1 MKFEDR
7 FSNID
12 DKTAERLSQKYPFLD
27 EERKAR
33 LYTMSKRKSDRN
45 NVPETNNIEVS
56 GVDKYRR
63 PMWYRSVSI
72 AAAAVLVVAGIGG
85 STFLISRNGKDKAPA
100 ASVSEE
106 STAAVTEAVTD
117 AAAEEATIAV
127 EEGTVAAAEAEV
139 DPDAVAKELVDAYT
153 EYLSAL
159 FCGTME
165 VDKAN
170 TVTKDYPEGQ
180 TTYYHVTDKRYPNL
194 AAVEKR
200 CYEIFNSEFA
210 KDLLEQWNFTKEE
223 DATFH
228 VLMYSAAD
236 GSLYI
241 EKESHDDHNG
251 PIKWDQDEIKGTLTP
266 EGNITCELTFSTFD
280 DNIIKTEFTFVKTE
294 NGWRISKAD
303 ESVADEDEPDV
314 VAEKLV
320 GDYGAF
326 FSTFYTGD
334 LDYDKSDVITR
345 NMVSSEDGSNITIDY
360 YRVTDSR
367 LAPGYDLKG
376 ECFRIFDEELA
387 NSIYENLCCDEDNVT
402 DKALLMK
409 RKDGSYYVMNCWY
422 YEGDKVDKWDQ
433 DTVKGTLNSDGTITT
448 VLTKTHNDPA
458 FRKSEYNFTF
468 VKTEN
473 GWRISKV
480 DYVEYDEVGNP
491 IEYPVDEGT
500 KEWNNKV
507 RIETPAQEQ
516 TSEQNNKATIEIPEE
531 ATAVSNN

>member
-106 STAAVTEAVTD
+106 STAAVTETISESAT
-117 AAAEEATIAV
+117 EAIS
-127 EEGTVAAAEAEV
+127 EGTVNIAATEAEG
-139 DPDAVAKELVDAYT
+139 DANAIAKELTDAYAEFT
-153 EYLSAL
+153 GDIYGSTL
-159 FCGTME
+159 E

-170 TVTKDYPEGQ
+170 VLTKKFDDQ
-180 TTYYHVTDKRYPNL
+180 TKEYYRVTDSRYPTWE
-194 AAVEKR
+194 AIEKR
-200 CYEIFNSEFA
+200 CNEIFDAEFA
-210 KDLLEQWNFTKEE
+210 KAFIHNLICDGEE
-223 DATFH
+223 VAYGT
-228 VLMYSAAD
+228 LMYKEID

-241 EKESHDDHNG
+241 DKQFYDNNSG
-251 PIKWDQDEIKGTLTP
+251 PIKWNEDEVNAEFVSDKEITVTLTQTISDIQVI
-266 EGNITCELTFSTFD
+266 EVTFTIT
-280 DNIIKTEFTFVKTE
+280 NTE

-303 ESVADEDEPDV
+303 ESMASEDEPDS

-320 GDYGAF
+320 GDYSAF

-334 LDYDKSDVITR
+334 LKYDKSDVITR

-402 DKALLMK
+402 DKTPIIK
-409 RKDGSYYVMNCWY
+409 RKDGSYYISECFY
-422 YEGDKVDKWDQ
+422 YEGDKLESWDQ
-433 DTVKGTLNSDGTITT
+433 DTINGTLNPDGTITT
-448 VLTKTHNDPA
+448 VLSKTFENVTNV
-458 FRKSEYNFTF
+458 EEFTF
-468 VKTEN
+468 VNTEF
-473 GWRISKV
+473 GWRIGKV
-480 DYVEYDEVGNP
+480 DYKSSASDSK
-491 IEYPVDEGT
+491 DSAL
-500 KEWNNKV
+500 
-507 RIETPAQEQ
+507 RS
-516 TSEQNNKATIEIPEE
+516 SESAIQ
-531 ATAVSNN
+531 

>member
-12 DKTAERLSQKYPFLD
+12 DKTAERLSAKYPLPD
-27 EERKAR
+27 DERKAR
-33 LYTMSKRKSDRN
+33 LYTMSKRKYDGKTE
-45 NVPETNNIEVS
+45 PETNEIEVS

-63 PMWYRSVSI
+63 PKWYRIVSI

-85 STFLISRNGKDKAPA
+85 STFLISHNGKDKSPA
-100 ASVSEE
+100 ASVSEQ
-106 STAAVTEAVTD
+106 STSETVDTLTDTVTEIAT
-117 AAAEEATIAV
+117 EAIS
-127 EEGTVAAAEAEV
+127 EGTINAESEV

-236 GSLYI
+236 GSLFI

-303 ESVADEDEPDV
+303 ESMASEDEPDS

-345 NMVSSEDGSNITIDY
+345 NLVSSEDGSNITIDY

-367 LAPGYDLKG
+367 LLPGYDLKG
-376 ECFRIFDEELA
+376 DCFEIFDDELA
-387 NSIYENLCCDEDNVT
+387 NSIYEELCCDEDNAT
-402 DKALLMK
+402 DKVPIIK
-409 RKDGSYYVMNCWY
+409 RKDGSYYIAECYY
-422 YEGDKVDKWDQ
+422 YEGDRLEKWDQ
-433 DTVKGTLNSDGTITT
+433 DTVKGTLNPDGTITA
-448 VLTKTHNDPA
+448 VLSKT
-458 FRKSEYNFTF
+458 YNNVTNKETFTF
-468 VKTEN
+468 VKTESS
-473 GWRISKV
+473 WRISKV
-480 DYVEYDEVGNP
+480 DCVEYDEDGNP
-491 IEYPVDEGT
+491 IEHPTQKWV
-500 KEWNNKV
+500 
-507 RIETPAQEQ
+507 
-516 TSEQNNKATIEIPEE
+516 SEKNNKATIEIPVE

>member
-117 AAAEEATIAV
+117 AAAEETTIAV

-153 EYLSAL
+153 EYLGAL
-159 FCGTME
+159 FGGTME
-165 VDKAN
+165 VDK
-170 TVTKDYPEGQ
+170 TKIVTKNYPEM
-180 TTYYHVTDKRYPNL
+180 TREYYLVTDKRYPNWE
-194 AAVEKR
+194 AVEKR
-200 CYEIFNSEFA
+200 CYEIFDSKFA
-210 KDLLEQWNFTKEE
+210 KNLLDNWPYSKEE
-223 DATFH
+223 DATYNVF
-228 VLMYSAAD
+228 MYSSTD

-241 EKESHDDHNG
+241 EKEQHDSNNG
-251 PIKWDQDEIKGTLTP
+251 PVKWDENEIKGTLTP
-266 EGNITCELTFSTFD
+266 EGTITCELTKTID
-280 DNIIKTEFTFVKTE
+280 ALNTIKTSFVFVKTE

-303 ESVADEDEPDV
+303 ESMASEDEPDS

-320 GDYGAF
+320 GDYSAF

-334 LDYDKSDVITR
+334 LKYDKSDVITR

-480 DYVEYDEVGNP
+480 DYVEYDEAGNP

-531 ATAVSNN
+531 ATAASNN

>member
-12 DKTAERLSQKYPFLD
+12 DKTAERLSAKYPLPD

-33 LYTMSKRKSDRN
+33 LYTMSKRKYDGKTE
-45 NVPETNNIEVS
+45 PETNEIEVS

-63 PMWYRSVSI
+63 PKWYRSVSI

-85 STFLISRNGKDKAPA
+85 STFLISHNGKDKSPA
-100 ASVSEE
+100 ASVSEQ
-106 STAAVTEAVTD
+106 STSETVYTLTDTVTEIATE
-117 AAAEEATIAV
+117 AISEGTIAAES
-127 EEGTVAAAEAEV
+127 EV
-139 DPDAVAKELVDAYT
+139 DPDAVAKELVGAYT

-159 FCGTME
+159 FGGTME
-165 VDKAN
+165 VDKTN
-170 TVTKDYPEGQ
+170 IVTKEYAEM
-180 TTYYHVTDKRYPNL
+180 TREYYHVKDNRYPWWTS
-194 AAVEKR
+194 VEKR
-200 CYEIFNSEFA
+200 CYEIFDNELA
-210 KDLLEQWNFTKEE
+210 KNLLDDWAYSSVE
-223 DATFH
+223 DAPFH

-241 EKESHDDHNG
+241 EKEHYDDNNG

-266 EGNITCELTFSTFD
+266 EGNITCELTMTID
-280 DNIIKTEFTFVKTE
+280 DLNTIKTSFVFVKTE

-303 ESVADEDEPDV
+303 ESMADEDEPDA

-345 NMVSSEDGSNITIDY
+345 NLVSSEDGSNITIDY

-367 LAPGYDLKG
+367 LLPGYELKE
-376 ECFRIFDEELA
+376 ECYRIFDEELA
-387 NSIYENLCCDEDNVT
+387 NSIYEGLCCDEDNAT
-402 DKALLMK
+402 DKVPIIK
-409 RKDGSYYVMNCWY
+409 RKDGSYYIAECYY
-422 YEGDKVDKWDQ
+422 YEGDRLEKWDQ
-433 DTVKGTLNSDGTITT
+433 DTVKGTLNPDGTITA
-448 VLTKTHNDPA
+448 VLSKTYNNVTTKET
-458 FRKSEYNFTF
+458 FTF
-468 VKTEN
+468 VKTES

-480 DYVEYDEVGNP
+480 DCVEYDEDGNP
-491 IEYPVDEGT
+491 VEHPTQKWV
-500 KEWNNKV
+500 
-507 RIETPAQEQ
+507 
-516 TSEQNNKATIEIPEE
+516 SEKNNKATIEIPVE

>member
-100 ASVSEE
+100 ASVSGN
-106 STAAVTEAVTD
+106 TAAAVTETISESAT
-117 AAAEEATIAV
+117 EAIS
-127 EEGTVAAAEAEV
+127 EGTVNIAATEAEG
-139 DPDAVAKELVDAYT
+139 DANAIAKELTDAYAEFT
-153 EYLSAL
+153 GDIYGSTL
-159 FCGTME
+159 E

-170 TVTKDYPEGQ
+170 VFTKKFDDQ
-180 TTYYHVTDKRYPNL
+180 TKEYYRVTDSRYPTWE
-194 AAVEKR
+194 AIEKR
-200 CYEIFNSEFA
+200 CNEIFDAEFA
-210 KDLLEQWNFTKEE
+210 KAFIHNLICDGEE
-223 DATFH
+223 VAYGT
-228 VLMYSAAD
+228 LMYKEID

-241 EKESHDDHNG
+241 DKQFYDNNSG
-251 PIKWDQDEIKGTLTP
+251 PIKWNEDEVNAEFVSDKEITVTLTQTISDIQVI
-266 EGNITCELTFSTFD
+266 EVTFTIT
-280 DNIIKTEFTFVKTE
+280 NTE
-294 NGWRISKAD
+294 NGWRISKVH
-303 ESVADEDEPDV
+303 ESGDVGEYTSPD
-314 VAEKLV
+314 AIANELV
-320 GDYGAF
+320 SAYGAF
-326 FSTFYTGD
+326 FSSFCTGD
-334 LDYDKSDVITR
+334 LECDKSDVITR

-402 DKALLMK
+402 DKALIMK
-409 RKDGSYYVMNCWY
+409 RKDGSYYLMDCWY

-433 DTVKGTLNSDGTITT
+433 DTVKGTLNPDGTITT

-473 GWRISKV
+473 RWRISKV
-480 DYVEYDEVGNP
+480 DYVEYDEAGNP

-516 TSEQNNKATIEIPEE
+516 TSEQNNKVTIEIPEE
-531 ATAVSNN
+531 ATAASNN